1 VATTRTRK
9 PSPEFVAA
17 REAVVINCGG
27 RPVEYG
33 RITVRDRRSG
43 EMVEILDTD
52 HDPSTPADEGV
63 PYAFKEGQ
71 KVAADHPAVK
81 ACPGAFTT
89 VEEAKRL
96 APD

>member
-17 REAVVINCGG
+17 REAVVINCGD

-52 HDPSTPADEGV
+52 HDPSTPAT
-63 PYAFKEGQ
+63 
-71 KVAADHPAVK
+71 K
-81 ACPGAFTT
+81 ASRTRSKKARRSQPIIP
-89 VEEAKRL
+89 R
-96 APD
+96 